1 MPGLIRRLITPQ
13 RSQPKTRQQQ
23 DQNRNGGDL
32 SDSCEDLSS
41 CCAKKSTQ
49 RRTNTTKSRL
59 PMPKKSSAI
68 ATPII
73 VQRVPEIHRVAN
85 PVPALPTPRLRA
97 PSISSSRFEGRNAAL
112 EALTGSVATN
122 SRPAQVLCP
131 DEHGLSHPHS
141 YHQSHSSQSSRY
153 MRPPRSRNG
162 NFSFVNDSSLHHERV
177 SPEASIL
184 SLSDHGADVYEVEPT
199 SWQPDQPVYDGQSLG
214 SSSDSVDR
222 LFRETDEAFKA
233 LGSALRETQRAS
245 QLSNL
250 PSPPSPPGIPTSHK
264 HSKSMPLPAGFQKH
278 SRWRGEASSSI
289 SSHRSSPDRRASVV
303 KKPQRKKQSF
313 VGQSFS
319 KAATLTPRWTL
330 SENMADILTGQRFR
344 RIEAD
349 EMLTPDRIE
358 ALRKKREA
366 AQQLDD
372 ERAEERARERYS
384 IDSIRS
390 AASDNSETDVEP
402 FHLDELASRIKA
414 RQAAENKAVPDE
426 LTLVTP
432 ELTPDLDSFPL
443 DIPKRGPVVEDSESI
458 RSVQDKSDVS
468 LDTSPQLPAK
478 SPARLGIEN
487 VEILPSIP
495 EVLGTGAAKSQPE
508 LPSDEPATE
517 PPKPNI
523 EETDEYYYL
532 KSTPYT
538 LTKPS
543 FRHGPITL
551 AKAEVEKGIKKMDDT
566 LDWTAFQ
573 MAILGGA
580 GELFQDMSIDE
591 DTKQVEEITSWFD
604 TFGFETYGVLIP
616 GDVPEPEPE
625 AEPVHMHAHATPSLR
640 SSSHSTFSSTPSTI
654 DTDVDLPIPV
664 GAEFPSGFW
673 NAPAPGQAL
682 DKAKFF
688 NSTGLKRWV
697 GEGHPKRPNSHSEE
711 EESLPPSPMM
721 PLVVHMSVG
730 EADIPD
736 TVPMGYNLH
745 HDLGDFLKWE
755 AENVYAS
762 GFSKSP

>member
-13 RSQPKTRQQQ
+13 RSQPKIRGQQN
-23 DQNRNGGDL
+23 QNRSADL
-32 SDSCEDLSS
+32 SDSCEDWTS
-41 CCAKKSTQ
+41 CCGKKSSQTK
-49 RRTNTTKSRL
+49 TNSTKSRL
-59 PMPKKSSAI
+59 PVPKKSSVI
-68 ATPII
+68 ATPVTI
-73 VQRVPEIHRVAN
+73 QRVPEVHRIPNAI
-85 PVPALPTPRLRA
+85 PARPTPRLRA
-97 PSISSSRFEGRNAAL
+97 PSVSSSRFEGRNAAL
-112 EALTGSVATN
+112 EALTGNDATN
-122 SRPAQVLCP
+122 RPAHVLCP
-131 DEHGLSHPHS
+131 VEHGQTHPHS
-141 YHQSHSSQSSRY
+141 YHHSHSSQSSRY
-153 MRPPRSRNG
+153 LRPPRSRNG
-162 NFSFVNDSSLHHERV
+162 HSSPINDNSSYHERI

-184 SLSDHGADVYEVEPT
+184 SLSDHGIDGYEVEPT

-245 QLSNL
+245 QMSVL
-250 PSPPSPPGIPTSHK
+250 PLPPSPPGIPTNHHK

-278 SRWRGEASSSI
+278 SRWRGEETSSV
-289 SSHRSSPDRRASVV
+289 SSHRSSPDRRISVV

-319 KAATLTPRWTL
+319 KAAIRTPRWTL
-330 SENMADILTGQRFR
+330 SENMTDFLTGQRFR

-349 EMLTPDRIE
+349 EMLTPARIE
-358 ALRKKREA
+358 ALRRKREA

-402 FHLDELASRIKA
+402 FHLEQLASRIGV
-414 RQAAENKAVPDE
+414 RQVVEKTAVPVE
-426 LTLVTP
+426 ATPPSP
-432 ELTPDLDSFPL
+432 ELTPDLGLISQ
-443 DIPKRGPVVEDSESI
+443 DITKHGSMMGDNESI
-458 RSVQDKSDVS
+458 GSTHDKSEA
-468 LDTSPQLPAK
+468 SPKIPPQIPDKNL
-478 SPARLGIEN
+478 ARLDAEP
-487 VEILPSIP
+487 VEVLPSIA
-495 EVLGTGAAKSQPE
+495 EVVGTAAAESQPE
-508 LPSDEPATE
+508 LSSGTPATE
-517 PPKPNI
+517 PPRLII

-532 KSTPYT
+532 KSTSYT

-543 FRHGPITL
+543 FRHGPIAL
-551 AKAEVEKGIKKMDDT
+551 AKIEVNKGLKAMDDT

-580 GELFQDMSIDE
+580 GDFFQDMSIDE
-591 DTKQVEEITSWFD
+591 DTKQAEDIASWFD
-604 TFGFETYGVLIP
+604 AFGFETYGTLIP
-616 GDVPEPEPE
+616 GDMPKPGPEVGPTH
-625 AEPVHMHAHATPSLR
+625 VHTHAPPSLR

-654 DTDVDLPIPV
+654 DTDIDLPIPV

-697 GEGHPKRPNSHSEE
+697 GEGRPKRPTSHSEE

-721 PLVVHMSVG
+721 PLVVHMSAG

-755 AENVYAS
+755 AENVYDS
-762 GFSKSP
+762 SFSKSP